1 MSAPSTALITAGY
14 GCRYYG
20 KSHAALKS
28 MGVLLEQ
35 LGNECA
41 VVFDCF
47 SPCKMEQLG
56 HVPDEKRCP
65 RSLRYH
71 QDHKPAEKGVQW

>member
-1 MSAPSTALITAGY
+1 MSAPSTALNPCA
-14 GCRYYG
+14 CRYYG
-20 KSHAALKS
+20 KSHAVLKVY
-28 MGVLLEQ
+28 GVLDDQ
-35 LGNECA
+35 IGNECA

-56 HVPDEKRCP
+56 HAPDEKKCP

-71 QDHKPAEKGVQW
+71 QDHEPAQKGVQW